1 MNSLERIIG
10 RSDTAEE
17 TEAHLGRSENC
28 IPVYH
33 RDELLLQGCSSRWR
47 VNKDLGYS
55 SIRWRYLRIAAIW
68 AVLSLSQVCCGVT
81 K

>member
-17 TEAHLGRSENC
+17 TGAHLGRSENC
-28 IPVYH
+28 IPVHH

-47 VNKDLGYS
+47 L
-55 SIRWRYLRIAAIW
+55 
-68 AVLSLSQVCCGVT
+68 T
-81 K
+81 KTWGIPRSGGGIYASRLYGPCYRLPKCVVV